1 MSTMAALLAT
11 ILFSSLIAVFSADI
25 SSKIGVNYGRKGVN
39 LPSPYRT
46 IETVRSMNVGR
57 MKLYDSDHEILKLLS
72 GTNIHVST
80 MIPNNDIIRIASSQA
95 AAEQWVQS
103 NVLNFYPDT
112 MIRFVLVGNEVLSHD
127 RRIWPSLVPA
137 MRRIKN
143 SLNAHDIKNIKVS
156 TPLAMDVLQ
165 STFPPS
171 SGEFR
176 SDIRDTVM
184 APFLG
189 FLNGTKSFFFID
201 AYPYL
206 AWSTNSRNISL
217 DFALFRG
224 RVNQT
229 DHKTGLVYT
238 NLLDQMLDSVIFAMR
253 KLGYPGIRL
262 TIGETGWPTAGDAD
276 QVGAN
281 INNAATYNRKLIQKM
296 TAKPALG
303 TPARPGAVIPTFIFS
318 LYDENQK
325 PGPTTERHWGLL
337 RSNGMLVYDIDI
349 TGRRPLSSYKPLP
362 AARNNVAYRGKL
374 WCEVAPGADASN
386 LTSALAYACR
396 QGNQT
401 CAALSPGQPCYE
413 PVSVFWHASYA
424 FSSYWSKFRKQGA
437 TCYFNGL
444 ARQTRSN
451 PSRGHC
457 NFPSVTL

>member
-1 MSTMAALLAT
+1 MAALLAT
-11 ILFSSLIAVFSADI
+11 ILLSSLLSVFSADI
-25 SSKIGVNYGRKGVN
+25 SSKIGVNYGRKGEN

-57 MKLYDSDHEILKLLS
+57 MKLYDSDHEILMLLS

-103 NVLNFYPDT
+103 NVLNFYPNI
-112 MIRFVLVGNEVLSHD
+112 MIRFVLVGNEVLSHNW
-127 RRIWPSLVPA
+127 RIWPSLVPA
-137 MRRIKN
+137 R
-143 SLNAHDIKNIKVS
+143 
-156 TPLAMDVLQ
+156 P
-165 STFPPS
+165 
-171 SGEFR
+171 
-176 SDIRDTVM
+176 
-184 APFLG
+184 
-189 FLNGTKSFFFID
+189 
-201 AYPYL
+201 
-206 AWSTNSRNISL
+206 WSTNSRNISL

-238 NLLDQMLDSVIFAMR
+238 NLLDQMLDSVIFATR
-253 KLGYPGIRL
+253 KLGYPDIRL
-262 TIGETGWPTAGDAD
+262 AIGETGWPTAGDAD

-296 TAKPALG
+296 TSKPASG
-303 TPARPGAVIPTFIFS
+303 TPARPGVVIPTFIFS

-337 RSNGMLVYDIDI
+337 RSNGMSVYDIDI
-349 TGRRPLSSYKPLP
+349 TGRRRLSSYKPLP

-386 LTSALAYACR
+386 LSSALAYACS

-401 CAALSPGQPCYE
+401 CAALNPGQPCYE

-424 FSSYWSKFRKQGA
+424 FSSYWAKFRKQGA

-444 ARQTRSN
+444 ARQTRNN
-451 PSRGHC
+451 PSRGRC

>member
-46 IETVRSMNVGR
+46 IETQC
-57 MKLYDSDHEILKLLS
+57 LEFL
-72 GTNIHVST
+72 
-80 MIPNNDIIRIASSQA
+80 
-95 AAEQWVQS
+95 
-103 NVLNFYPDT
+103 PDT

-276 QVGAN
+276 QTWCSHTN
-281 INNAATYNRKLIQKM
+281 IHFLLIRRKPKARSNNRE
-296 TAKPALG
+296 ALG
-303 TPARPGAVIPTFIFS
+303 AAAF
-318 LYDENQK
+318 
-325 PGPTTERHWGLL
+325 ERD
-337 RSNGMLVYDIDI
+337 V
-349 TGRRPLSSYKPLP
+349 
-362 AARNNVAYRGKL
+362 
-374 WCEVAPGADASN
+374 GADASN

-401 CAALSPGQPCYE
+401 CAALSPGNRVMSRYRCSGTRVMHSARTGLSFGNKVQP
-413 PVSVFWHASYA
+413 
-424 FSSYWSKFRKQGA
+424 A
-437 TCYFNGL
+437 TSM
-444 ARQTRSN
+444 A
-451 PSRGHC
+451 
-457 NFPSVTL
+457 